1 MNFYKNT
8 IKTFYWKLQKQQ
20 HNRKNNTL
28 FYDNSLALAVQQ
40 QIYNEGLP
48 GLFFAKCI

>member
-8 IKTFYWKLQKQQ
+8 SLKLQQKQQ
-20 HNRKNNTL
+20 HNRNISTL